1 MSISVKIGP
10 VILENIKNVK
20 KKKVNWTERQI
31 DTEKNWPEKIL
42 INCLTSN
49 FELHVWLKNCP
60 EARV

>member
-20 KKKVNWTERQI
+20 KKKLTGQK